1 MCGLY
6 KQICG
11 ECMGGSRG
19 WLVVEREGERERE
32 RKRGGQRERGSERER
47 EGGRERGRK
56 REREGERVLKGVGRM
71 GRESKRLWA

>member
-19 WLVVEREGERERE
+19 WLVVERERGREGERERE
-32 RKRGGQRERGSERER
+32 RERER
-47 EGGRERGRK
+47 VEGSGKDG
-56 REREGERVLKGVGRM
+56 EGKQEVM
-71 GRESKRLWA
+71 GMRW

>member
-19 WLVVEREGERERE
+19 WLVVEREGERGRE
-32 RKRGGQRERGSERER
+32 GVRERER
-47 EGGRERGRK
+47 ERQC
-56 REREGERVLKGVGRM
+56 
-71 GRESKRLWA
+71 

>member
-19 WLVVEREGERERE
+19 WLVVEREGER
-32 RKRGGQRERGSERER
+32 GR
-47 EGGRERGRK
+47 EGGREREREEK
-56 REREGERVLKGVGRM
+56 RGAEGER
-71 GRESKRLWA
+71 E